1 MLANVPKFKDEG
13 GVGGDAFD
21 SIWSRSLPL
30 FLCRDTLIL
39 QGPAPI
45 AIPRERQDPDIS
57 FFFIS
62 FIQKT
67 AKNVKNPLMTRKCKI
82 IYYFTSY
89 NFDKASCTL
98 SSVHCTVSHRPTHH
112 VLYRNIFHT
121 F

>member
-57 FFFIS
+57 FF
-62 FIQKT
+62 
-67 AKNVKNPLMTRKCKI
+67 L
-82 IYYFTSY
+82 
-89 NFDKASCTL
+89 L
-98 SSVHCTVSHRPTHH
+98 
-112 VLYRNIFHT
+112 VLYKKQQKM
-121 F
+121 